1 MTFPYFRL
9 SACILAF
16 LTSGLLSAQCYYVP
30 ANTTNY
36 DTVTYGFTG
45 GSFQS
50 YGCAP
55 IDPTRWISGSG
66 MSVTMTFTN
75 PEDYPMIRVWGM
87 NDDDV
92 ASVTVNGNAYTL
104 NYTTATYLPKVV
116 CGLSPGPDGVYFIGG
131 NLVGSNTNSQGNY
144 SYSDVMLLTTG
155 VNTITV
161 SGLAG
166 AGWGFAG
173 VSVNCQEIT
182 TSTTT
187 STTTTFSIFPNPATS
202 QKNIQIVFNEILNRG
217 TLTISDISGRTLHVF
232 ENLSGRSFE
241 FSAGDLSRGLYFI
254 TLKNG
259 QSSHSSLL
267 AISAGN

>member
-1 MTFPYFRL
+1 MKKL
-9 SACILAF
+9 SLAVITLF
-16 LTSGLLSAQCYYVP
+16 ISCHLFSQCHYVP
-30 ANTTNY
+30 STSSLT
-36 DTVTYGFTG
+36 DSVTWSFTG

-55 IDPTRWISGSG
+55 IDPTRWLSGGG

-92 ASVTVNGNAYTL
+92 VSVTVNGSPYTM
-104 NYTTATYLPKVV
+104 NYSTATYLPKVV

-131 NLVGSNTNSQGNY
+131 NIVGSNTNAQGNY

-161 SGLAG
+161 TGIAG

-173 VSVNCQEIT
+173 VSVNCSEIT
-182 TSTTT
+182 GMNSGTQPEP
-187 STTTTFSIFPNPATS
+187 FHIFPIPVSNQLNVISTFGENFQLEISNAYGQLVLSEKRTS
-202 QKNIQIVFNEILNRG
+202 QDHTQIDVSDLPDGIYIVVLRTGSHAFSKPFL
-217 TLTISDISGRTLHVF
+217 ISR
-232 ENLSGRSFE
+232 
-241 FSAGDLSRGLYFI
+241 
-254 TLKNG
+254 
-259 QSSHSSLL
+259 
-267 AISAGN
+267 